1 MKLGLHLGY
10 WNRNPYPAIEIA
22 KEAEN
27 LGYDSIWTA
36 EAYGSDCVSP
46 LAWLGSHTSKI
57 KLGTSVMQISART
70 PTCAA
75 MTALTM
81 DHLSGGRFQL
91 GIGVSGPQVV
101 EGWYGQGFKKP
112 LERTKEW
119 MNIFRQVI
127 KREQPL
133 QFEGNQYQLPFKG
146 HNSLGLGKP
155 LKSITHP
162 LRPHIPVFMGAEG
175 PKNIELATQIADG
188 WFPIFVSP
196 YRMNIFDESLKNKP
210 DNFEIAAMVQVN
222 VNDNLKDALFPTKM
236 MLALYVGGMG
246 AKDEN
251 FHKNLME
258 RMGFDVQEVQD
269 KYLAGDHMG
278 AFEAVPDALADE
290 ISLSGPVDRIKERI
304 QDWKKS
310 AVTTI
315 MISRTD
321 DANADIH
328 RIRQFAEMVL

>member
-1 MKLGLHLGY
+1 
-10 WNRNPYPAIEIA
+10 
-22 KEAEN
+22 
-27 LGYDSIWTA
+27 
-36 EAYGSDCVSP
+36 
-46 LAWLGSHTSKI
+46 
-57 KLGTSVMQISART
+57 MQISART

-81 DHLSGGRFQL
+81 DHLSSGRFIM

-119 MNIFRQVI
+119 MDIFRQVI
-127 KREQPL
+127 KREAPVTL
-133 QFEGNQYQLPFKG
+133 QGNQYQLPFTG
-146 HNSLGLGKP
+146 ANSLGLGKP

-162 LRPHIPVFMGAEG
+162 LRKHIPVFMGAEG

-196 YRMNIFDESLKNKP
+196 YRMHIFDESIKNRAP
-210 DNFEIAAMVQVN
+210 NFEITAMVQTN
-222 VNDNLKDALFPTKM
+222 INDDLKQALLPTKM

-246 AKDEN
+246 AKEEN
-251 FHKNLME
+251 FHKNVME
-258 RMGFDVQEVQD
+258 RMGFDVQKVQD
-269 KYLAGDHMG
+269 LYLAGDHAG
-278 AFEAVPDALADE
+278 AIEAIPDALADE
-290 ISLSGPVDRIKERI
+290 ISLSGPVERIKERLV
-304 QDWKKS
+304 DWKKS
-310 AVTTI
+310 AITTL

-321 DANADIH
+321 DPAADMG